1 MFKRCTALLLAIRL
15 VTASAPTAY
24 DCSAD
29 VTYTG
34 TYRSGV
40 EAFLSIPYAQD
51 TGGEHRF
58 KPPRPYVPTPGTEI
72 SATVAGPTCPQQ
84 KGAPFAP
91 LFLQNVTN
99 VSENCLHLNIERPNG
114 THPHA
119 KLPVMVFIHGGSFI
133 IGSKDEPVS
142 QPPELILQSVANGL
156 PVLVVEI
163 NYRLGVFGFAK
174 STALTEQGSA
184 NAGIKDQR
192 LALEWVKE
200 HIESFGGDSDRV
212 TIFGQSS
219 GGLAVGLQ
227 ILAYGAEKEAP
238 FQQAIA
244 ESQILEPQL
253 TGNVTDRA
261 MKRLVDAVECNSTN
275 VDSST
280 TISCLRDLSLEDLLS
295 AQTATHLDGPG
306 ANIGDEWM
314 PIVDGDIIPDTPS
327 TLIAEGRFA
336 NITTM
341 VGWCE
346 DDTAPFTPT
355 TIETDHDTYIFLS
368 SYAPAMSPQNIQ
380 QLMSLYPTSDF
391 PANPSANLSSQFYRS
406 ARILRD
412 ILMVCE
418 PHYYGRA
425 LGSKGNPVYMYD
437 QNQTM
442 LQGPLAASGS
452 GEGLGVVHTSEFA
465 YVFGNLSTYDVNG
478 YPFQPRTEDY
488 ALVERESRSWSTF
501 AATGRPGVDWHHRRY
516 HHGTLEGWCPAFAE
530 GNDAAGIF
538 VIGGPSEG
546 FSAAEGSDSEAVVA
560 AQKLEERCAFINS
573 PEVIDELRW

>member
-1 MFKRCTALLLAIRL
+1 MLKRCTAFLLAVRL
-15 VTASAPTAY
+15 ATASAPTAY
-24 DCSAD
+24 DCSDD

-58 KPPRPYVPTPGTEI
+58 KPPRPYVSIRGTEI

-91 LFLQNVTN
+91 LFLQNATD
-99 VSENCLHLNIERPNG
+99 VSEDCLHLNIERPNG
-114 THPHA
+114 THSYS

-133 IGSKDEPVS
+133 VGSKDEPVS
-142 QPPELILQSVANGL
+142 QPPGLILQSVANGL

-174 STALTEQGSA
+174 STALTDEGSA

-200 HIESFGGDSDRV
+200 HIESFGGDSDRI

-227 ILAYGAEKEAP
+227 ILAYGAEKWVP

-261 MKRLVDAVECNSTN
+261 MNRLVDAVGCSSTDVN
-275 VDSST
+275 TST

-295 AQTATHLDGPG
+295 AQTATHKDGPG

-314 PIVDGDIIPDTPS
+314 PIVDGDIIPDAPS
-327 TLIAEGRFA
+327 TLIAKGRFA

-355 TIETDHDTYIFLS
+355 TIQTDNDTYNFLRD
-368 SYAPAMSPQNIQ
+368 YAPDMSPENVQK
-380 QLMSLYPTSDF
+380 LMSLYPVSDF
-391 PANPSANLSSQFYRS
+391 SANPSANLSAQFYRS

-418 PHYYGRA
+418 PQYYGRA
-425 LGSKGNPVYMYD
+425 LASKENPVYMYD

-442 LQGPLAASGS
+442 LQGPLEATGS
-452 GEGLGVVHTSEFA
+452 VGLGVVHTSEFA

-478 YPFQPRTEDY
+478 YPFQPRVEDY
-488 ALVERESRSWSTF
+488 AFVKRESRSWSTF
-501 AATGRPGVDWHHRRY
+501 AATGRPSLDRY
-516 HHGTLEGWCPAFAE
+516 NHPSRETLDGWCPAFAE
-530 GNDAAGIF
+530 GSDMAGIF
-538 VIGGPSEG
+538 VIGGPFEG
-546 FSAAEGSDSEAVVA
+546 FSAAESSPAEAVVA

-573 PEVIDELRW
+573 PEVIEQLRW

>member
-1 MFKRCTALLLAIRL
+1 MLKRCTAILLAVRL
-15 VTASAPTAY
+15 ATASAPTAY
-24 DCSAD
+24 DCSDD

-34 TYRSGV
+34 TYRSGI

-58 KPPRPYVPTPGTEI
+58 KPPRPYVPTRGTEI

-91 LFLQNVTN
+91 LFLQYVTD
-99 VSENCLHLNIERPNG
+99 VSEDCLHLNIERPNG
-114 THPHA
+114 TQPYS

-133 IGSKDEPVS
+133 VGSKDEPVS
-142 QPPELILQSVANGL
+142 QPSGLILQSVANGL

-174 STALTEQGSA
+174 STALTEEGSA

-192 LALEWVKE
+192 VALEWVKE
-200 HIESFGGDSDRV
+200 HIESFGGDSDRI

-227 ILAYGAEKEAP
+227 ILSYGAEKPVP

-244 ESQILEPQL
+244 ESQILEPQM

-261 MKRLVDAVECNSTN
+261 MNRLVDAVGCNSTN
-275 VDSST
+275 FNSST
-280 TISCLRDLSLEDLLS
+280 TIACLRDLSPEDLLS
-295 AQTATHLDGPG
+295 AQTATHEDGPG

-314 PIVDGDIIPDTPS
+314 PIVDGDIIPDAPS
-327 TLIAEGRFA
+327 TLIAKARFA

-355 TIETDHDTYIFLS
+355 TIQTDNDTSIFLQE
-368 SYAPAMSPQNIQ
+368 YAPDMSPENISK
-380 QLMSLYPTSDF
+380 LMSLYPVSDF
-391 PANPSANLSSQFYRS
+391 SANPSANLSAQFYRS
-406 ARILRD
+406 ALILRD

-418 PHYYGRA
+418 PQYYGRA
-425 LGSKGNPVYMYD
+425 LASKGNPVYMYD

-442 LQGPLAASGS
+442 LQGPLEATGS
-452 GEGLGVVHTSEFA
+452 VGLGVVHTSEFA
-465 YVFGNLSTYDVNG
+465 YVFGNLSTYDVNE
-478 YPFQPRTEDY
+478 YPYQPCAEDY
-488 ALVERESRSWSTF
+488 ALLERESRSWSAF
-501 AATGRPGVDWHHRRY
+501 AATGRPSLDRYY
-516 HHGTLEGWCPAFAE
+516 HHHHETLEGWCPAFAE
-530 GNDAAGIF
+530 GSDMAGIF
-538 VIGGPSEG
+538 VIGGPIEG
-546 FSAAEGSDSEAVVA
+546 FSAAEGSLSESVVA

-573 PEVIDELRW
+573 PEVIDQLRW

>member
-1 MFKRCTALLLAIRL
+1 MFKRRTALLLAIRL
-15 VTASAPTAY
+15 ATASAPTAY

-40 EAFLSIPYAQD
+40 EAFLSIPYAHD

-58 KPPRPYVPTPGTEI
+58 KSPRPYVPTPGTEI

-91 LFLQNVTN
+91 LFLQNVTD
-99 VSENCLHLNIERPNG
+99 VSEDCLHLNIERPNG
-114 THPHA
+114 TQPHA

-142 QPPELILQSVANGL
+142 QPPGLILQSVANGL

-174 STALTEQGSA
+174 STALTEAGSA
-184 NAGIKDQR
+184 NLGIKDQR

-200 HIESFGGDSDRV
+200 HIESFGGDSDRI

-227 ILAYGAEKEAP
+227 ILAYGAEKEVP

-261 MKRLVDAVECNSTN
+261 MRRLVAAVGCNSTD

-280 TISCLRDLSLEDLLS
+280 TISCLEDLSLEDLLS

-355 TIETDHDTYIFLS
+355 TIQTDHDTYTFLS
-368 SYAPAMSPQNIQ
+368 SYAPAMSAANIRN
-380 QLMSLYPTSDF
+380 LMSLYPTSDF
-391 PANPSANLSSQFYRS
+391 LANPSANLSSQFYRS
-406 ARILRD
+406 GRILRD

-425 LGSKGNPVYMYD
+425 LASRGNAVYMYD
-437 QNQTM
+437 HNQTM
-442 LQGPLAASGS
+442 L
-452 GEGLGVVHTSEFA
+452 
-465 YVFGNLSTYDVNG
+465 
-478 YPFQPRTEDY
+478 
-488 ALVERESRSWSTF
+488 
-501 AATGRPGVDWHHRRY
+501 
-516 HHGTLEGWCPAFAE
+516 
-530 GNDAAGIF
+530 
-538 VIGGPSEG
+538 
-546 FSAAEGSDSEAVVA
+546 
-560 AQKLEERCAFINS
+560 
-573 PEVIDELRW
+573 

>member
-1 MFKRCTALLLAIRL
+1 
-15 VTASAPTAY
+15 
-24 DCSAD
+24 
-29 VTYTG
+29 
-34 TYRSGV
+34 
-40 EAFLSIPYAQD
+40 
-51 TGGEHRF
+51 
-58 KPPRPYVPTPGTEI
+58 
-72 SATVAGPTCPQQ
+72 
-84 KGAPFAP
+84 
-91 LFLQNVTN
+91 
-99 VSENCLHLNIERPNG
+99 
-114 THPHA
+114 
-119 KLPVMVFIHGGSFI
+119 
-133 IGSKDEPVS
+133 SKDEPVS
-142 QPPELILQSVANGL
+142 QPPGLILQSVANGL

-200 HIESFGGDSDRV
+200 HIESFGGDSDRI

-227 ILAYGAEKEAP
+227 ILAYGAEKEVP

-261 MKRLVDAVECNSTN
+261 MHRLVDAVGCNSTDIN
-275 VDSST
+275 AST
-280 TISCLRDLSLEDLLS
+280 TISCLRYLSLEDLLS

-327 TLIAEGRFA
+327 RLIAQGRFA

-355 TIETDHDTYIFLS
+355 TIQTEHDTYAFLS
-368 SYAPAMSPQNIQ
+368 SYAPAMSPTNIQ
-380 QLMSLYPTSDF
+380 TLMSLYPTSDF

-425 LGSKGNPVYMYD
+425 LASRGNAVYMYD

-442 LQGPLAASGS
+442 LRAPLAASGS
-452 GEGLGVVHTSEFA
+452 EGLGVVHTSEFA
-465 YVFGNLSTYDVNG
+465 YVFANLSMYDVNG
-478 YPFQPRTEDY
+478 YSFQPRAEDY

-516 HHGTLEGWCPAFAE
+516 RHRTVEGWCPAFAE
-530 GNDAAGIF
+530 GSDAAGIF
-538 VIGGPSEG
+538 VIGGPFEG
-546 FSAAEGSDSEAVVA
+546 SSAVEGSDSEAVVA
-560 AQKLEERCAFINS
+560 AQKLEQRCAFINS
-573 PEVIDELRW
+573 LEVIDQLRW

>member
-1 MFKRCTALLLAIRL
+1 MLKRCTAFFLAGRL
-15 VTASAPTAY
+15 ATASAPTAY
-24 DCSAD
+24 DCSGD

-58 KPPRPYVPTPGTEI
+58 KPPRPYVPRRGTEI

-91 LFLQNVTN
+91 LFLQNVTD
-99 VSENCLHLNIERPNG
+99 VSEDCLHLNIERPNG
-114 THPHA
+114 TQPDSN
-119 KLPVMVFIHGGSFI
+119 LPVMVFIHGGSFI
-133 IGSKDEPVS
+133 VGSKDEPVS
-142 QPPELILQSVANGL
+142 QPPGLILQSVANGL
-156 PVLVVEI
+156 PVIVVEI

-174 STALTEQGSA
+174 STATMKEGSA

-192 LALEWVKE
+192 LALEWVRE
-200 HIESFGGDSDRV
+200 HIGNFGGDSDRI

-227 ILAYGAEKEAP
+227 ILAYGADKPVP
-238 FQQAIA
+238 FKQAIA

-253 TGNVTDRA
+253 TGDVTDRA
-261 MKRLVDAVECNSTN
+261 MNRLVDAVGCNSTDAN
-275 VDSST
+275 SPT

-295 AQTATHLDGPG
+295 AQTATHEDGPG

-327 TLIAEGRFA
+327 TLIAQGRFA

-355 TIETDHDTYIFLS
+355 TIQTDHDTSTFLQE
-368 SYAPAMSPQNIQ
+368 YAPDMSPENIQ
-380 QLMSLYPTSDF
+380 KLMSLYPASDF
-391 PANPSANLSSQFYRS
+391 SANPSANLSAQFYRS

-418 PHYYGRA
+418 PQYYGRA
-425 LGSKGNPVYMYD
+425 LASRGNPVYMYD

-442 LQGPLAASGS
+442 LGGPLAASGS
-452 GEGLGVVHTSEFA
+452 EGLGVVHTSEFA

-478 YPFQPRTEDY
+478 YPFRPRTEDY
-488 ALVERESRSWSTF
+488 ALLERESRSWSNF
-501 AATGRPGVDWHHRRY
+501 AATGRLELDSHHRRY
-516 HHGTLEGWCPAFAE
+516 HETLEGWCPAFAE
-530 GNDAAGIF
+530 GNDMAGIF
-538 VIGGPSEG
+538 VIGGPFEG
-546 FSAAEGSDSEAVVA
+546 FSAAEGSPSEAVVA
-560 AQKLEERCAFINS
+560 AQKLDERCAFINS
-573 PEVIDELRW
+573 PEVIEQLRW

>member
-1 MFKRCTALLLAIRL
+1 MLRHFAALLLAVRL
-15 VTASAPTAY
+15 TTASAPTAY
-24 DCSAD
+24 DCSDD

-34 TYRSGV
+34 TYHSGV

-51 TGGEHRF
+51 TSGEHRF
-58 KPPRPYVPTPGTEI
+58 TPPRPYVPTPGTEI

-91 LFLQNVTN
+91 LFLQNVTD
-99 VSENCLHLNIERPNG
+99 VSEDCLHLNIERPVG
-114 THPHA
+114 TRSNA
-119 KLPVMVFIHGGSFI
+119 RLPVMVFIHGGSFI

-142 QPPELILQSVANGL
+142 QPPGLILQSVANRL
-156 PVLVVEI
+156 AVLVVEI
-163 NYRLGVFGFAK
+163 NYRLGVLGFAK
-174 STALTEQGSA
+174 SAALTEEGSA

-200 HIESFGGDSDRV
+200 HIESFGGDSDRI

-219 GGLAVGLQ
+219 GGLAVGLH
-227 ILAYGAEKEAP
+227 ILAYGAEKPVP

-261 MKRLVDAVECNSTN
+261 MHRLVDAVGCNSSDVN
-275 VDSST
+275 SPT
-280 TISCLRDLSLEDLLS
+280 TVSCLRDLSLEDLLS

-327 TLIAEGRFA
+327 TLIAQGRFA

-346 DDTAPFTPT
+346 DDTAPFVPT
-355 TIETDHDTYIFLS
+355 TIHTDHDTYLFLIA
-368 SYAPAMSPQNIQ
+368 YAPAMSPANIKR
-380 QLMSLYPTSDF
+380 LMSLYPASDF
-391 PANPSANLSSQFYRS
+391 SPNPSAKLSAQFYRS

-425 LGSKGNPVYMYD
+425 LASGGNPMYMYD

-442 LQGPLAASGS
+442 LRGPLAASGS
-452 GEGLGVVHTSEFA
+452 EGLGVVHTSEFA

-478 YPFQPRTEDY
+478 YPFQPRAEDY

-501 AATGRPGVDWHHRRY
+501 AATGRPSVGRY
-516 HHGTLEGWCPAFAE
+516 HHRYHETLEGWCPAFAE
-530 GNDAAGIF
+530 GDDTAGIF

-546 FSAAEGSDSEAVVA
+546 FSVAEGSPSEAVVA

-573 PEVIDELRW
+573 SRVIDQLRW

>member
-1 MFKRCTALLLAIRL
+1 MLRHFAALLLAIRL
-15 VTASAPTAY
+15 TTASAPTAY
-24 DCSAD
+24 DCSDD

-34 TYRSGV
+34 TYHSGV

-51 TGGEHRF
+51 TSGEHRF

-91 LFLQNVTN
+91 LFLQNVTD
-99 VSENCLHLNIERPNG
+99 VSEDCLHLNIERPIG
-114 THPHA
+114 TRSHA
-119 KLPVMVFIHGGSFI
+119 RLPVMVFIHGGSFI

-142 QPPELILQSVANGL
+142 QPPGLILQSVANGL

-174 STALTEQGSA
+174 STALTAEGSA

-200 HIESFGGDSDRV
+200 HIAFFGGDSDRI

-227 ILAYGAEKEAP
+227 ILAYGAEKPVP

-261 MKRLVDAVECNSTN
+261 MHRLVDAVGCNSSDVN
-275 VDSST
+275 SPT
-280 TISCLRDLSLEDLLS
+280 TVSCLRDLSLEDLLS
-295 AQTATHLDGPG
+295 AQTATHQDGPG

-327 TLIAEGRFA
+327 TLIAQGRFA

-346 DDTAPFTPT
+346 DDTAPFVPT
-355 TIETDHDTYIFLS
+355 TIRTDHDTYLFLS
-368 SYAPAMSPQNIQ
+368 AYAPAMSPANIKR
-380 QLMSLYPTSDF
+380 LMSLYPASNF
-391 PANPSANLSSQFYRS
+391 SPNPSANLSAQFYRS

-425 LGSKGNPVYMYD
+425 LASRGNPVYMYD

-452 GEGLGVVHTSEFA
+452 EGLGVVHTSEFA

-478 YPFQPRTEDY
+478 YPFHPRAEDY
-488 ALVERESRSWSTF
+488 ALLERESRSWSTF
-501 AATGRPGVDWHHRRY
+501 AATGRPSVGRNYHHHRY
-516 HHGTLEGWCPAFAE
+516 HETLEGWCPAFAE
-530 GNDAAGIF
+530 GNDTAGIF

-546 FSAAEGSDSEAVVA
+546 FSVREGSPSEAVVA

-573 PEVIDELRW
+573 PEVIDQLRW

>member
-1 MFKRCTALLLAIRL
+1 MLKGCTAFLLAVRL
-15 VTASAPTAY
+15 ATASAPAAY
-24 DCSAD
+24 DCSGD

-58 KPPRPYVPTPGTEI
+58 KPPRSYVPTRGTEI

-91 LFLQNVTN
+91 LFLQNVTD
-99 VSENCLHLNIERPNG
+99 VSEDCLHLNIERPNG
-114 THPHA
+114 TQPHA

-133 IGSKDEPVS
+133 LGSKDEPVS
-142 QPPELILQSVANGL
+142 QPPGLILQSVANGL

-174 STALTEQGSA
+174 STALAEEGSA

-192 LALEWVKE
+192 LALEWVKA
-200 HIESFGGDSDRV
+200 HIESFGGDSDRI

-227 ILAYGAEKEAP
+227 ILAYGAEKPVP

-261 MKRLVDAVECNSTN
+261 MNRLVNAVGCNNTD
-275 VDSST
+275 VHTST

-295 AQTATHLDGPG
+295 AQTATHEDGPG

-314 PIVDGDIIPDTPS
+314 PIVDGDIVPDAPS
-327 TLIAEGRFA
+327 TLIAKGRFA
-336 NITTM
+336 DITTM

-346 DDTAPFTPT
+346 ADTAPFTPT
-355 TIETDHDTYIFLS
+355 TIQTDNDTYTFLQE
-368 SYAPAMSPQNIQ
+368 YAPGMSPDNISK
-380 QLMSLYPTSDF
+380 LMSLYPVSDF
-391 PANPSANLSSQFYRS
+391 SANPSANLSAQFHRS

-418 PHYYGRA
+418 PQYYGRA
-425 LGSKGNPVYMYD
+425 LASKGNPVYVYD

-442 LQGPLAASGS
+442 LQGPLESTGS
-452 GEGLGVVHTSEFA
+452 VGLGVVHTSEFA

-478 YPFQPRTEDY
+478 YPYHPRAEDY

-501 AATGRPGVDWHHRRY
+501 AAIGRPSLDRY
-516 HHGTLEGWCPAFAE
+516 HDTLDGWCPAFAE
-530 GNDAAGIF
+530 GNDTAGIF
-538 VIGGPSEG
+538 VIGGPFEG
-546 FSAAEGSDSEAVVA
+546 FSAAEGSPSESVVA
-560 AQKLEERCAFINS
+560 AQKLEERCAFIDS
-573 PEVIDELRW
+573 PEIIDQLRW